1 MKPSLMVPGGE
12 LAGLVAPSICLA
24 VATTLFPSQTIAT
37 TGPDLM

>member
-1 MKPSLMVPGGE
+1 MKPSLIVPGGA

-24 VATTLFPSQTIAT
+24 MATTLFPSQTIPT